1 MFQKFKSFVQKKEEV
16 KREWFEYDAS
26 GKVLGRLATE
36 IALKLIGKDKVTYT
50 PNVDGGDYVVLINAE
65 KVEVTRNKATAKVY
79 SWHSGFP
86 GGLKQRTFAEMLAKN
101 PEKLIRHAVKNML
114 PKNRLRDERLN
125 RLKVIIGSENPY
137 QGMIKK
143 AK

>member
-1 MFQKFKSFVQKKEEV
+1 MFQKLKSFIQKKETVE
-16 KREWFEYDAS
+16 REWLEYDAS

-36 IALKLIGKDKVTYT
+36 IAEKLIGKHKTTYT
-50 PNVDGGDYVVLINAE
+50 PNVDGGDYVVLLNAD
-65 KVEVTRNKATAKVY
+65 KIEVTRNKANSKIY

-86 GGLKQRTFAEMLAKN
+86 GGLKQRTFAEMLVKN
-101 PEKLIRHAVKNML
+101 PEKLIKHAVKNML

-125 RLKVIIGSENPY
+125 RLKIVLGSDNPY

>member
-1 MFQKFKSFVQKKEEV
+1 MFQKFKTFIQKKETV
-16 KREWFEYDAS
+16 QREWLVYDAT

-36 IALKLIGKDKVTYT
+36 IAEKLIGKHKVTYT
-50 PNVDGGDYVVLINAE
+50 PNVDGGDYVVLLNAE
-65 KVEVTRNKATAKVY
+65 KIEVTKNKATDKIY

-86 GGLKQRTFAEMLAKN
+86 GGLKQRSFAEMLAKN
-101 PEKLIRHAVKNML
+101 PEKLIKRAVKNML
-114 PKNRLRDERLN
+114 PKNRLRDERIN
-125 RLKVIIGSENPY
+125 RLKVVIGNENPY

>member
-1 MFQKFKSFVQKKEEV
+1 MFQKFKTFIQKKEAV
-16 KREWFEYDAS
+16 QRDWLLYDAT
-26 GKVLGRLATE
+26 GKVLGRLVTE
-36 IALKLIGKDKVTYT
+36 IAEKLIGKDKVTYT
-50 PNVDGGDYVVLINAE
+50 PNVDGGDYVVLMNAE
-65 KVEVTRNKATAKVY
+65 KIEVTRNKATAKVY

-101 PEKLIRHAVKNML
+101 PEKLIKHAVKNML

-125 RLKVIIGSENPY
+125 RLKVIVGNENPY

>member
-1 MFQKFKSFVQKKEEV
+1 MFQKFKTFIQKKEAV
-16 KREWFEYDAS
+16 QREWVEYDAT

-36 IALKLIGKDKVTYT
+36 IAEKLIGKNKVTYT

-65 KVEVTRNKATAKVY
+65 KIEVTRNKATGKVY

-101 PEKLIRHAVKNML
+101 PEKLIKRAVKNML
-114 PKNRLRDERLN
+114 PKNRLRDERIN
-125 RLKVIIGSENPY
+125 RLKVIIGNENPY

>member
-1 MFQKFKSFVQKKEEV
+1 MFQKFKTFIQKKEEV
-16 KREWFEYDAS
+16 QREWVEYDAT

-36 IALKLIGKDKVTYT
+36 IAEKLIGKNKVTYT

-65 KVEVTRNKATAKVY
+65 KIEVTRNKATAKVY

-86 GGLKQRTFAEMLAKN
+86 GGLRQRTFTEMLAKN
-101 PEKLIRHAVKNML
+101 PEKLIKRAVKNML
-114 PKNRLRDERLN
+114 PKNRLRDERIN
-125 RLKVIIGSENPY
+125 RLKVIIGNENPY

>member
-1 MFQKFKSFVQKKEEV
+1 MFQKLKTFIQKKEAVE
-16 KREWFEYDAS
+16 REWLEYNAS

-36 IALKLIGKDKVTYT
+36 IAEKLIGKHKVTFT

-65 KVEVTRNKATAKVY
+65 KIEVTRNKATAKVY

-86 GGLKQRTFAEMLAKN
+86 GGLKQRNFTEMLAKN

-125 RLKVIIGSENPY
+125 RLKIIIGSENPY

>member
-1 MFQKFKSFVQKKEEV
+1 MFQKFKSFIQKKEAV
-16 KREWFEYDAS
+16 QREWFQYDAS
-26 GKVLGRLATE
+26 GKVLGRLATQ
-36 IALKLIGKDKVTYT
+36 IAGKLIGKNKVTYT

-65 KVEVTRNKATAKVY
+65 KIEVTRNKANSKVY

-86 GGLKQRTFAEMLAKN
+86 GGLKQRTFSEMLAKN
-101 PEKLIRHAVKNML
+101 PDKLIRRAVKNML
-114 PKNRLRDERLN
+114 PKNRLRDERLS
-125 RLKVIIGSENPY
+125 RLKVIIGNENPY